1 MNFDDIKELFM
12 TCLSMTE
19 FDLKFCFAMCK
30 MAVTD
35 EAKSYTQ
42 YFNLL
47 WPEFLEFIGRV
58 AEQKFKDSD

>member
-1 MNFDDIKELFM
+1 M